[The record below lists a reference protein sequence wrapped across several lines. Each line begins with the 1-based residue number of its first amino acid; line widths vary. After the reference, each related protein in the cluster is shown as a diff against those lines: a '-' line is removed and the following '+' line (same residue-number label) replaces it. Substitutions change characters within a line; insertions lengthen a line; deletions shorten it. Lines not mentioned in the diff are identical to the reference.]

1 MKLFKQVL
9 IIALI
14 SFIGE
19 MMHRFLP
26 FPVPSSIYGLLLML
40 LLLMTKVIKLE
51 SVDYVGKVLIKYM
64 PIMFVPAGV
73 GLVTAWDRL
82 YPILIPVAV
91 ITFVST
97 IIVMIVSGKFTE
109 KLIK

>member
-1 MKLFKQVL
+1 MKILKQVA
-9 IIALI
+9 IIATI
-14 SFIGE
+14 SIIGE
-19 MMHRFLP
+19 LLNRTLP

-40 LLLMTKVIKLE
+40 ILLMTKIIKVE
-51 SVDYVGKVLIKYM
+51 SVDSVGKLLIKYM

-73 GLVTAWDRL
+73 GLISAWDKL
-82 YPILIPVAV
+82 APILVPVAV
-91 ITFVST
+91 ITFIST